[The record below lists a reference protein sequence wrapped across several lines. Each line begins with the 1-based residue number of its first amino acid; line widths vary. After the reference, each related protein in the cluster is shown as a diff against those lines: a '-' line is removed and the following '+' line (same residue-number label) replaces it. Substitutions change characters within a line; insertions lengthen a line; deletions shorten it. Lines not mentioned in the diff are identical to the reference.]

1 MPALTIWMLF
11 DPHFL
16 ALQFVGVLSTPIGQL
31 NLAMLFMRYGKLFA
45 SKTSPAIGADLF
57 NLLLL
62 QGREVGFVMV
72 TAIRKFHGKGS
83 E

>member
-11 DPHFL
+11 DPHSL

-45 SKTSPAIGADLF
+45 GKTSPAIGANLF
-57 NLLLL
+57 NPLLL
-62 QGREVGFVMV
+62 
-72 TAIRKFHGKGS
+72 
-83 E
+83 